1 MEIVFVTMGVF
12 LGAVL
17 VMSVG
22 VIFKRKPIAG
32 SCGGIASIM
41 GKSGCDICEMKSE
54 CADKLKKEH
63 DDHCSEEECHS

>member
-22 VIFKRKPIAG
+22 VIFKRKPIQG
-32 SCGGIASIM
+32 SCGGIANIM
-41 GKSGCDICEMKSE
+41 GKAGCDICEMKSE
-54 CADKLKKEH
+54 CADKFKKHQH
-63 DDHCSEEECHS
+63 DDCSEDECHS

>member
-1 MEIVFVTMGVF
+1 MEIMLVTMGVF

-22 VIFKRKPIAG
+22 VIFKRKPIQG

-41 GKSGCDICEMKSE
+41 GKAGCDICEMKSE
-54 CADKLKKEH
+54 CADRLKH
-63 DDHCSEEECHS
+63 QDDDCHEEECHS